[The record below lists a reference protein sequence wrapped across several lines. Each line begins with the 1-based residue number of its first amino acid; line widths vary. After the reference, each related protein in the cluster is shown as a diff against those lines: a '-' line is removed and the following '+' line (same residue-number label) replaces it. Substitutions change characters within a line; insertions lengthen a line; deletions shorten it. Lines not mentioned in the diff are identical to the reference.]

1 MTIKKRLSVLLCV
14 GILLAGLPLVASF
27 GAVAASVPERQVV
40 SYGLDVLASRE
51 EMVMAG
57 LVGNEIGFTS
67 EHIRRAMNLSELSYI
82 TVTELPSASKGTLY
96 VGSVGVSK
104 GQTVT
109 AGNVGLMSFAPAD
122 DTVPGE
128 ATFRFTVNGGGYE
141 MTCRLCWLAGIN
153 HTPTVSLVP
162 AISLEVATYKN
173 TPVYGCMSAY
183 DPEDDELTY
192 EVVRYAEHGRV
203 TVLDKHTGSYVYTPD
218 SGYVGNDQFTYVV
231 RDQYGNYS
239 TSVTVYLGIDAQP
252 TSLSYADVDDS
263 MYKAEILRISAAGI
277 MNGTQVGNTCYF
289 KPTESMKRGEFLMTV
304 MNAAG
309 IGERDVASYQTT
321 GFSDDGDIPTAMK
334 GYVALAAAREYITAP
349 TKGTPTY
356 FNPNAPI
363 SRAEA
368 AVILS
373 NVIGYANQTTVNVFA
388 DTDSMPAWSVDA
400 FESLKSLG
408 VLQSHDG
415 NAAPGAA
422 MTRADTAV
430 WLTKTMQLMK

>member
-1 MTIKKRLSVLLCV
+1 MNTKKRLSVLL
-14 GILLAGLPLVASF
+14 LAGLL
-27 GAVAASVPERQVV
+27 AVGVPFAASAAEDTVREKETVV

-57 LVGNEIGFTS
+57 LVGNEIGFTA
-67 EHIRRAMNLSELSYI
+67 EHVRRAMNLSELNYI
-82 TVTELPSASKGTLY
+82 TITELPAEARGTLY
-96 VGSVGVSK
+96 VGSVAATR
-104 GQTVT
+104 GQVVT
-109 AGNVGLMSFAPAD
+109 AGNLALMSFAAAD
-122 DTVPGE
+122 DTKPGE

-141 MTCRLCWLAGIN
+141 MTCRMCLLESIN

-162 AISLEVATYKN
+162 AISLEVGTYKD

-218 SGYVGNDQFTYVV
+218 SGYVGQDRFTYVV

-252 TSLSYADVDDS
+252 VGVTYADIDGS
-263 MYKAEILRISAAGI
+263 MYKAEILRISASGI
-277 MNGTQVGNTCYF
+277 MNGTQVGQNTCYF

-309 IGERDVASYQTT
+309 IGQSDVASYQTT
-321 GFSDDGDIPTAMK
+321 GFADDSDIPTAMK
-334 GYVALAAAREYITAP
+334 GYVALAASRNYITAP
-349 TKGTPTY
+349 VKGTPTY
-356 FNPNAPI
+356 FNPNATI

-373 NVIGYANQTTVNVFA
+373 NVIGYANQHTVNVFA
-388 DTDSMPAWSVDA
+388 DAESLPAWSTDA
-400 FESLKSLG
+400 FTSLKALG
-408 VLQSHDG
+408 ILESHDG
-415 NAAPGAA
+415 NAEASST
-422 MTRADTAV
+422 MTREDTAA